1 MGVSFTPCERAS
13 VRARAEIILE
23 ISGRTQQIG
32 ALSRIKAFDELN
44 VSQGS
49 GVAFIC
55 AAETLLNAKLFVCLF
70 VYFLLIFFCL
80 SGWMEKLPLIYSIT
94 FYSVIPITPVSNS
107 AFSPFFLKPD
117 LGAGMRWLCLIYTGT
132 DLFG

>member
-13 VRARAEIILE
+13 ARAEIILE

-80 SGWMEKLPLIYSIT
+80 SGWIMPMEKLPLIYSIT

-107 AFSPFFLKPD
+107 AFFPPFFE
-117 LGAGMRWLCLIYTGT
+117 A
-132 DLFG
+132 